1 MEKIIWVIGDDRLEM
16 IEAQRRINA
25 AGSMRALC
33 LLSFEAVQK
42 AALAQEE
49 GERSRIST
57 PSLIIFDYQ
66 MAKKE
71 DFASVLFLR
80 KQQSLGGVPLF
91 FMTEKRSEELD
102 EECYEKGATV
112 VVHKP
117 FSRAGIMRIERTA
130 WQHEATKNYEIMLQ
144 KQAGD
149 LQEAK
154 EIIRLNKQLQSRN
167 QLLHQIFGRYFS
179 DNVVDSILEDPKGAV
194 IGGEKRKLTVMM
206 ADLRGFTAMSESM
219 TPEAVTDIL
228 NCFFDEMLQ
237 CITKYYGV
245 VIEFLGDA
253 ILAVFGASPDSKAQI
268 EEGITAGIK
277 MQKAMA
283 KVNDYIISKGL
294 VPLEM
299 GIGIHRGEVF
309 IGNFGSETMMRYNV
323 IGQAVNECSR
333 IEGASVGG
341 QVLVSYDTVQNAN
354 AAIKTDGKFTIQVKG
369 ISTPLKVYS
378 VTGIGTPY
386 SCNLAH
392 HKLVGLFWRGRLQC
406 AIQCIEDELVTN
418 QTLRG
423 KIVLL
428 TLDRNLRIEL
438 EDKIEPDIPLYSDM
452 EIYLETNRNTDTD
465 TGDGKKPGNDVQATG
480 CDRIYAKI
488 LKRSQ
493 GVIEVHITYG
503 FEVIKKYTYPM
514 YPYMNTYPWIIS

>member
-80 KQQSLGGVPLF
+80 RQQSLGGVPLF

-130 WQHEATKNYEIMLQ
+130 WQHEATKTTEIMLQ

-206 ADLRGFTAMSESM
+206 ADLRDS
-219 TPEAVTDIL
+219 P
-228 NCFFDEMLQ
+228 Q
-237 CITKYYGV
+237 C
-245 VIEFLGDA
+245 
-253 ILAVFGASPDSKAQI
+253 
-268 EEGITAGIK
+268 
-277 MQKAMA
+277 QKAWNA
-283 KVNDYIISKGL
+283 
-294 VPLEM
+294 
-299 GIGIHRGEVF
+299 RG
-309 IGNFGSETMMRYNV
+309 GNG
-323 IGQAVNECSR
+323 
-333 IEGASVGG
+333 
-341 QVLVSYDTVQNAN
+341 
-354 AAIKTDGKFTIQVKG
+354 
-369 ISTPLKVYS
+369 YS
-378 VTGIGTPY
+378 
-386 SCNLAH
+386 
-392 HKLVGLFWRGRLQC
+392 
-406 AIQCIEDELVTN
+406 
-418 QTLRG
+418 
-423 KIVLL
+423 
-428 TLDRNLRIEL
+428 
-438 EDKIEPDIPLYSDM
+438 
-452 EIYLETNRNTDTD
+452 
-465 TGDGKKPGNDVQATG
+465 
-480 CDRIYAKI
+480 
-488 LKRSQ
+488 
-493 GVIEVHITYG
+493 
-503 FEVIKKYTYPM
+503 
-514 YPYMNTYPWIIS
+514 